1 MIYESGE
8 DYLETILL
16 LQRKNGSVRSIEIAA
31 ELGYTKASVSRAMSI
46 LRENA
51 FITMEAHGA
60 IRLTEKGE
68 TRAKAIYERH
78 QLIARYFTEV
88 LGVEKTIADRDACRI
103 EHVMSEETFSRLKAV
118 LEEAERAFPAN
129 HALPPVRGRRV

>member
-1 MIYESGE
+1 
-8 DYLETILL
+8 
-16 LQRKNGSVRSIEIAA
+16 
-31 ELGYTKASVSRAMSI
+31 
-46 LRENA
+46 
-51 FITMEAHGA
+51 MEAHGA

-68 TRAKAIYERH
+68 MRAKAIYERH

-103 EHVMSEETFSRLKAV
+103 EHVMSEETFSRLKAA
-118 LEEAERAFPAN
+118 LEETERAFPAN